1 MRAFTGLKTVRLLA
15 GEAAAVSMPFGFMQR
30 RLTGM
35 QEARVKQNSTAGT
48 QTCSFGQYYS
58 LSAEEN

>member
-15 GEAAAVSMPFGFMQR
+15 AEAAAVSMPFGFMQ
-30 RLTGM
+30 
-35 QEARVKQNSTAGT
+35 EARVKQNSAAGT